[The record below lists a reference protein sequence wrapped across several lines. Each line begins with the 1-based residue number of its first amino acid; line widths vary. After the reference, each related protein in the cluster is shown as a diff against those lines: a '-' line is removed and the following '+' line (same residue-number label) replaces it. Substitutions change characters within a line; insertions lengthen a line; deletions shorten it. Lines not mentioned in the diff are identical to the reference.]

1 MFKTIRIIF
10 LLTILLFV
18 GLSAYTLDANLRDWD
33 RTKWVVVYPINGDG
47 SDAAGDYIKGITDDS
62 FSGMEQFLNGE
73 AVRFGVK
80 QSPAFI
86 VKLGPLVDERPP
98 RAPQN
103 GQWYENAWWSLKLRL
118 WAAGIDRREAAGPP
132 ADIKIYVEY
141 YSPVQHAVLPH
152 SVGMKKLS
160 IAVVNAYA
168 SRRMTQANNVVI
180 AHELLHVFGA
190 MDKYDMSTN
199 LPLYPAGYADPDH
212 RPLYPQKMAEIMGG
226 RIPLSQDEAKIPVSF
241 RHVLIGEKTA
251 EEIGWL
257 R

>member
-18 GLSAYTLDANLRDWD
+18 GLSAYTLDASLRDWD

-47 SDAAGDYIKGITDDS
+47 SDVARDYIKGMTDDS
-62 FSGMEQFLNGE
+62 FSEMTQFLNNE

-86 VKLGPLVDERPP
+86 AKLGPVLDDRPP
-98 RAPQN
+98 KAPQN
-103 GQWYENAWWSLKLRL
+103 GRWYEHAWWSLRLRL
-118 WAAGIDRREAAGPP
+118 WARGREQREAAGPP

-141 YSPVQHAVLPH
+141 YNPMQHPVLPH

-168 SRRMTQANNVVI
+168 SRKMTQANNVVI
-180 AHELLHVFGA
+180 AHELLHIFGA
-190 MDKYDMSTN
+190 MDKYDMSTS
-199 LPLYPAGYADPDH
+199 LPLYPDGYAEPDR
-212 RPLYPQKMAEIMGG
+212 RPLYPQRMAEIMGG
-226 RIPLSQDEAKIPVSF
+226 RIPLSQDEAKIPASF
-241 RHVLIGEKTA
+241 RHVLIREKTA